1 MHISEGVLRPEIL
14 LAGAAVSTVLVGWA
28 FKTLRHEEIPK
39 TAVLCALFFIAS
51 FIHVPV
57 GPASMHL
64 VLGGIVGAFLGM
76 RVFVAVFV
84 GLLLQGLLF
93 GYGGVSTLG
102 VNVFN
107 IATPA
112 LLGYGLFEASKK
124 REKFKSLWW
133 FLVGF
138 VPLSVSASL
147 LSLALALNGEAF
159 VGVAKVIFAAHFP
172 LMVVE
177 GVITLFALA
186 FVQKVSPR
194 LLERAS

>member
-14 LAGAAVSTVLVGWA
+14 LTGAAVSTVLVVWA

-39 TAVLCALFFIAS
+39 TAVLCALFFLAS
-51 FIHVPV
+51 FVHVPV

-93 GYGGVSTLG
+93 GYGGMSTLG

-112 LLGYGLFEASKK
+112 LLGYGLFRAFAK
-124 REKFKSLWW
+124 RQKLQPIGW

-138 VPLSVSASL
+138 APLAVSALL
-147 LSLALALNGEAF
+147 LSLTLALNGDAF
-159 VGVAKVIFAAHFP
+159 VGAAKVILVAHFP

-177 GVITLFALA
+177 GIITLFALS
-186 FVQKVSPR
+186 FVQKVSPS
-194 LLERAS
+194 LLVRAS